1 MSSSTASFPNAGTVA
16 LRVREGSARVFAKNS
31 MSPDLSSSPVAAAS
45 SAGRAWVVAQ
55 SLFLIALGIA
65 APLWSGQWPRWAS
78 ISIGSAAFLFA
89 AWTGISAV
97 FRLGRNR
104 TPFPAPRPGSTLVTT
119 GIYARIRHPL
129 YSAMMAMGLGWA
141 CFWSSGIA
149 LVVAAVF
156 IVFLHAKASF
166 EEKLLSARFE
176 DYPGYADRLPRY
188 LPSWRVARRG
198 SP

>member
-1 MSSSTASFPNAGTVA
+1 
-16 LRVREGSARVFAKNS
+16 
-31 MSPDLSSSPVAAAS
+31 MSPDPSSSSVAAAS
-45 SAGRAWVVAQ
+45 SADRAWVVAQ

-65 APLWSGQWPRWAS
+65 APLWPGQWPRAVS

-141 CFWSSGIA
+141 CFWSNGIA
-149 LVVAAVF
+149 LVLAAVF
-156 IVFLHAKASF
+156 IVFLHTKAKF
-166 EEKLLSARFE
+166 EEQLLSAHFE
-176 DYPGYADRLPRY
+176 DYSSYADRVPRY
-188 LPSWRVARRG
+188 FPSWRVASRRT
-198 SP
+198 P

>member
-1 MSSSTASFPNAGTVA
+1 MSRDPSSNP
-16 LRVREGSARVFAKNS
+16 
-31 MSPDLSSSPVAAAS
+31 AAAAI
-45 SAGRAWVVAQ
+45 SAGRAWVIAQ

-65 APLWSGQWPRWAS
+65 APLWPGQWPRAAS